1 MVAEKEF
8 QVKSIAR
15 IVLLLVIAGIIYSFS
30 SQTYEEQSLVP
41 MMQKV
46 LPGEP
51 FADVLSQF
59 KVMYWGKEIS
69 VETKGYY
76 YFLEFFIRKF
86 AHLLLFG
93 LLAVALFRVY
103 LLWKPDRFFGGIL
116 VALIGTGIYAAFD
129 EWHQLQT
136 GGRTPLVNDVF
147 LDLAGGLI
155 ALLLYMPFYWWR
167 RIIWRKKNSDKNL

>member
-1 MVAEKEF
+1 MKIIV
-8 QVKSIAR
+8 R
-15 IVLLLVIAGIIYSFS
+15 IVMLLVVAGVIYSFS

-41 MMQKV
+41 LMQKV

-51 FADVLSQF
+51 FAGVLSEF
-59 KVMYWGKEIS
+59 KVTYWGKEIS

-76 YFLEFFIRKF
+76 HFIEFFIRKF
-86 AHLLLFG
+86 AHLFLFG

-103 LLWKPDRFFGGIL
+103 LLWRPARIGKGVL

-129 EWHQLQT
+129 EFHQLQT

-147 LDLAGGLI
+147 LDLIGGAI
-155 ALLLYMPFYWWR
+155 ALALYVPFYWWR
-167 RIIWRKKNSDKNL
+167 RVIQQKEDQDIRG

>member
-1 MVAEKEF
+1 MKF
-8 QVKSIAR
+8 
-15 IVLLLVIAGIIYSFS
+15 IVRVVILLIIAGIIYSFS

-59 KVMYWGKEIS
+59 KVTYWGEEIS
-69 VETKGYY
+69 IETKGYY
-76 YFLEFFIRKF
+76 YFVEFFIRKF
-86 AHLLLFG
+86 AHLFLFG

-103 LLWKPDRFFGGIL
+103 LLWKPNHFLGGIL
-116 VALIGTGIYAAFD
+116 VALAGTGIYAAFD
-129 EWHQLQT
+129 ELHQLQT

-147 LDLAGGLI
+147 LDLTGGVI
-155 ALLLYMPFYWWR
+155 ALVLYVPFYWLG
-167 RIIWRKKNSDKNL
+167 RIARRKKNSDRNN